1 MNTSILK
8 KASMGLLLFVA
19 LGLSACAKKEGSAT
33 RVAGRS
39 NGAAPIPN
47 TPNTCTQGQ
56 SNVGKIYGTDYRF
69 ENDVKGFVSATLSPD
84 QLGQIGYDI
93 NSPTGIDFY
102 ANFQFDSNGQ
112 VVPQNTNVKIRIF
125 DSYSVSQNG
134 QPAMVQPY
142 EISALQAHSGSIQRN
157 NGMAG
162 SFNVVFKDEYG
173 EFAFNGSVNQNGIA
187 SGTVT
192 YRNYVAVSGYSP
204 ASGNLG
210 QFTMYACALIK

>member
-47 TPNTCTQGQ
+47 TPNTCSQGQ
-56 SNVGKIYGTDYRF
+56 SNVGKIYGTSYNF

-93 NSPTGIDFY
+93 NSPTGIDLY
-102 ANFQFDSNGQ
+102 GSFQFDSNGQ
-112 VVPQNTNVKIRIF
+112 IVAQNTNVKIRIF
-125 DSYSVSQNG
+125 DSYAVAYNG

-142 EISALQAHSGSIQRN
+142 QISAEQAYSGSIQRS
-157 NGMAG
+157 GSMS
-162 SFNVVFKDEYG
+162 SFNVTFKDEYG
-173 EFAFNGSVNQNGIA
+173 EFTFSGNVNQSGIA
-187 SGTVT
+187 NGTVT

-204 ASGNLG
+204 ASGTLG